1 VAPRQDNAPRRGNF
15 AVMAALDPTDDPTYR
30 LFRQRFGA
38 LRRSRQTESLLTV
51 AAVLLLFMIAAAW
64 TDLSPGKIAD
74 GIPRIGEYFGKLF
87 SIEPK
92 GSSGPIGVLALPH
105 LLGGVKEPQ
114 SVAYWFYRI
123 GTYLSL
129 LWQTIEMAILSTA
142 IGFGAAFALSF
153 PATRIFV
160 GSQTIVFITRRLLEV
175 MRTVPQV
182 VLAFILVWP
191 FGIGPLAGIVA
202 IAVHTTGTLGKLFC
216 ELNENAD
223 LRPVD
228 GIRSVGGS
236 WLAQIRLGV
245 VPQVLPGFF
254 SYALLRFEINVRSST
269 IIGFVG
275 AGGIGQELKRVI
287 GFNIY
292 EEVSAIVI
300 LILLIVVAIDLL
312 SEQIRHRFIGARSFT
327 GTTS

>member
-1 VAPRQDNAPRRGNF
+1 
-15 AVMAALDPTDDPTYR
+15 MTALNPTGDPAYR
-30 LFRQRFGA
+30 LFQQRFGA
-38 LRRSRQTESLLTV
+38 LRRSRQTESVLTV
-51 AAVLLLFMIAAAW
+51 AAVILLFVVAAVW
-64 TDLSPGKIAD
+64 TDFSPEKIAN

-92 GSSGPIGVLALPH
+92 RGADPVAVLALPH
-105 LLGGVKEPQ
+105 LFGGVKEPQ

-123 GTYLSL
+123 STYTAL
-129 LWQTIEMAILSTA
+129 LWQTIEMAILATA

-153 PATRIFV
+153 PATRTFV
-160 GSQTIVFITRRLLEV
+160 GSRVIVFATRRLLEV
-175 MRTVPQV
+175 MRTIPQV

-191 FGIGPLAGIVA
+191 FGIGPLAGILA

-236 WLAQIRLGV
+236 WLAQIRFAV
-245 VPQVLPGFF
+245 VPQVLPGFL

-300 LILLIVVAIDLL
+300 LILLIVVVIDLI
-312 SEQIRHRFIGARSFT
+312 SEQIRQRFIGAAA
-327 GTTS
+327 

>member
-1 VAPRQDNAPRRGNF
+1 
-15 AVMAALDPTDDPTYR
+15 MAALNPTDDPAYR

-38 LRRSRQTESLLTV
+38 LRRSRRTESLLTV
-51 AAVLLLFMIAAAW
+51 AAVVLLFAIAAAW
-64 TDLSPGKIAD
+64 TEFSPDKVAN

-87 SIEPK
+87 SIEPTR
-92 GSSGPIGVLALPH
+92 GADPVGVLALAH
-105 LLGGVKEPQ
+105 LSGGVKEPQ
-114 SVAYWFYRI
+114 SIAYWFYRI
-123 GTYLSL
+123 DTYAAL

-153 PATRIFV
+153 PATHTFV
-160 GSQTIVFITRRLLEV
+160 GNRAIVFTTRRVLEV
-175 MRTVPQV
+175 MRTIPQV

-191 FGIGPLAGIVA
+191 FGIGPLAGILA

-228 GIRSVGGS
+228 AIRSVGGS
-236 WLAQIRLGV
+236 WLAQIRLAV
-245 VPQVLPGFF
+245 VPQVLPGFL

-300 LILLIVVAIDLL
+300 LILLIVVTIDLL
-312 SEQIRHRFIGARSFT
+312 SEQIRHRFIGVAA
-327 GTTS
+327 

>member
-1 VAPRQDNAPRRGNF
+1 VT
-15 AVMAALDPTDDPTYR
+15 ALNPTDDPAYR
-30 LFRQRFGA
+30 LFQQRFGG
-38 LRRSRQTESLLTV
+38 LRRARQTESALTVV
-51 AAVLLLFMIAAAW
+51 AAVLLFIIAAGW
-64 TDLSPGKIAD
+64 TDFSPEQIAA

-87 SIEPK
+87 SIQPR
-92 GSSGPIGVLALPH
+92 GAATPMPVLALGH
-105 LLGGVKEPQ
+105 LFGGVKEPQ

-142 IGFGAAFALSF
+142 LGFGAAFALSF
-153 PATRIFV
+153 PATRILV
-160 GSQTIVFITRRLLEV
+160 GSAAIVFATRRGLEF

-191 FGIGPLAGIVA
+191 FGIGPLAGILA

-236 WLAQIRLGV
+236 WLAQIRFGV
-245 VPQVLPGFF
+245 VPQVLPGFL

-292 EEVSAIVI
+292 EEVSAICI
-300 LILLIVVAIDLL
+300 CILLIVVAIDLA
-312 SEQIRHRFIGARSFT
+312 SEQIRQRFIGAMS
-327 GTTS
+327 

>member
-1 VAPRQDNAPRRGNF
+1 MTVLTPTE
-15 AVMAALDPTDDPTYR
+15 DPAYH
-30 LFRQRFGA
+30 LFQQRFGA

-51 AAVLLLFMIAAAW
+51 AAVILLFVIAAAW
-64 TDLSPGKIAD
+64 TDFSPEKIAG
-74 GIPRIGEYFGKLF
+74 GIPRIGEYFDKLF

-92 GSSGPIGVLALPH
+92 GSPGPIGVLAWPH
-105 LLGGVKEPQ
+105 LFGGVREPQ
-114 SVAYWFYRI
+114 SIAYWFYRI
-123 GTYLSL
+123 GTYASL

-142 IGFGAAFALSF
+142 LGFGAAFALSF

-160 GSQTIVFITRRLLEV
+160 GSRAVVFVTRRALEV
-175 MRTVPQV
+175 MRTIPQV

-236 WLAQIRLGV
+236 WLAQIRFGV

-292 EEVSAIVI
+292 EEVSAICI

-312 SEQIRHRFIGARSFT
+312 SEQIRHRFIGALV
-327 GTTS
+327 

>member
-1 VAPRQDNAPRRGNF
+1 
-15 AVMAALDPTDDPTYR
+15 MTALDPTDDPAYH

-38 LRRSRQTESLLTV
+38 LRRARLTESLLTV
-51 AAVLLLFMIAAAW
+51 AAVILLFVAAAAW
-64 TDLSPGKIAD
+64 TDFAPAQIAA
-74 GIPRIGEYFGKLF
+74 GLPRIGEYFGKLF

-92 GSSGPIGVLALPH
+92 GSPAPLNVLALPH
-105 LLGGVKEPQ
+105 LFGSIRQPQ
-114 SVAYWFYRI
+114 SIAYWFYRI
-123 GTYLSL
+123 DVYADL
-129 LWQTIEMAILSTA
+129 LWQTIQMAVLATA
-142 IGFGAAFALSF
+142 LGFAAAFALSF
-153 PATRIFV
+153 PATRTFV
-160 GSQTIVFITRRLLEV
+160 GSRIIVFVTRRFLEIL
-175 MRTVPQV
+175 RTIPQV

-202 IAVHTTGTLGKLFC
+202 IAVHTTGALGKLFC

-223 LRPVD
+223 LHPMD

-236 WLAQIRLGV
+236 WLAQIRYAV
-245 VPQVLPGFF
+245 VPQVLPGFL

-300 LILLIVVAIDLL
+300 LILLIVIAIDLI
-312 SEQIRHRFIGARSFT
+312 SERVRHRFIGAIA
-327 GTTS
+327 